1 MREKAFYIG
10 LTLIIISFIACVISF
25 YLLVFGI
32 PTFLVGAI
40 LVLLSKQT
48 IQKKLLTTLLPI
60 VLYFPFTFLF
70 LFIYNYSTSKTILI
84 PKYFEGN
91 LRVVYE
97 EKCGLNYVKTEG
109 VKTLTFP
116 ENGILILSEDFD
128 RNVNY
133 NYYLVDELG
142 NRTKIPQ
149 ILDFSDQV
157 QKRPCVLVG
166 GSGTI
171 GQTIEANT
179 TNREEKGITY
189 TDFYVYNK
197 NTFDK
202 SDFKSEQKF
211 DSLTTVI
218 VNKCR
223 QKNNGSH

>member
-1 MREKAFYIG
+1 MRAKAFYIG

-32 PTFLVGAI
+32 PTFLFGAV

-48 IQKKLLTTLLPI
+48 IQTKLLTTLTPL

-70 LFIYNYSTSKTILI
+70 LYVYNYSTPKTILI
-84 PKYFEGN
+84 PKNFEGN

-97 EKCGLNYVKTEG
+97 ENCGRNYDKTDG

-116 ENGILILSEDFD
+116 ENGILVLNEDFD
-128 RNVNY
+128 RHVNY

-142 NRTKIPQ
+142 SRTKIPQ
-149 ILDFSDQV
+149 ILDFKDRI

-171 GQTIEANT
+171 GQTIEANSE
-179 TNREEKGITY
+179 NQEEKGIIFS
-189 TDFYVYNK
+189 DFYVYNK
-197 NTFDK
+197 DTINRNDNYK
-202 SDFKSEQKF
+202 SQQRF
-211 DSLTTVI
+211 DSLTTII
-218 VNKCR
+218 VNQCR
-223 QKNNGSH
+223 QQK